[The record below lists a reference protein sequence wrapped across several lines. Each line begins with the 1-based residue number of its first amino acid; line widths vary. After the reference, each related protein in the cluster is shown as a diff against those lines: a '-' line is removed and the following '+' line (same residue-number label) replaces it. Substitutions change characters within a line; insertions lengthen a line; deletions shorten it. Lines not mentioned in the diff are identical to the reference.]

1 MDYSLVVGVD
11 RAKRELI
18 VGVVDYIRTF
28 TWSVFPL
35 SNRVLGTTERFAWL
49 GTRSSNLGLKISAAV
64 VVGNQ
69 LS

>member
-28 TWSVFPL
+28 TWSVFPS
-35 SNRVLGTTERFAWL
+35 SNSVLTITESFVRL
-49 GTRSSNLGLKISAAV
+49 GIRSSNLGLKISAAV